1 MYCWANMV
9 AARASLTVEASQLA
23 SISRGPH
30 WLTELP
36 QQPCPD
42 WVLTSLPPC
51 LRLSLCAATA
61 WRPSAACR
69 SCRLAPLTSPPS
81 PGQPCCVDSRQWGC
95 QVGCQ
100 SLLLLL
106 LLLLCCPSGSVP
118 VSEFDDPHWHPPWAV
133 DPLLVASHGAKF
145 AGWQMAATLLAT
157 DQACVAEL
165 QPMLSKAYAMASAKA
180 YLHQYEP
187 YGLGQAD
194 MQQCF
199 AAVEDVLAAYAA
211 L

>member
-1 MYCWANMV
+1 MGVSGGYLEEGLSQFTTSAPGGLLPLHKYKN
-9 AARASLTVEASQLA
+9 RSASSM
-23 SISRGPH
+23 
-30 WLTELP
+30 
-36 QQPCPD
+36 
-42 WVLTSLPPC
+42 
-51 LRLSLCAATA
+51 
-61 WRPSAACR
+61 
-69 SCRLAPLTSPPS
+69 
-81 PGQPCCVDSRQWGC
+81 
-95 QVGCQ
+95 
-100 SLLLLL
+100 LLLRGQEA
-106 LLLLCCPSGSVP
+106 GSVP